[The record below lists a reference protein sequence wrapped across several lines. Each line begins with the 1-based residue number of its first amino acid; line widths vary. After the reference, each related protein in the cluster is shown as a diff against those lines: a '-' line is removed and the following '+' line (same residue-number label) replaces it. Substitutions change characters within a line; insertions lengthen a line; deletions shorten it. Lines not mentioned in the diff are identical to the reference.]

1 MENNMN
7 NPNSFNQQNNPGGQN
22 PQGQYPQ
29 QNYPNGQYPQNQFN
43 MTAGQNPQNQFNMQ
57 GSQYPQQGYP
67 GNYPPQPMQG
77 NNQYYQNPEAQK
89 GSKRIFMAAM
99 IVSAIA
105 FFAVASIFIIKF
117 VNKNVNKDDG
127 KGKVKTYTIED
138 IKEQYGYLDVN
149 VREQETDGIKFSIC
163 YPTKYSSDRDYYVI
177 YLFDNNNDAKEY
189 FGYMRNTYFGSITFE
204 EENHIEGWIA
214 GICDADQKDSIE
226 LIGNYI
232 AIKELDFIGYEW

>member
-1 MENNMN
+1 MENNN
-7 NPNSFNQQNNPGGQN
+7 INPNPYNQQSSPDNQSP
-22 PQGQYPQ
+22 

-43 MTAGQNPQNQFNMQ
+43 MMAGQNPQNQFNMQ
-57 GSQYPQQGYP
+57 GSQYPQRGYP
-67 GNYPPQPMQG
+67 GNYPPQPVQG
-77 NNQYYQNPEAQK
+77 NNQYYQNPKAQK

-117 VNKNVNKDDG
+117 VNKNVNKGDG
-127 KGKVKTYTIED
+127 KGKVKAYTIED

-163 YPTKYSSDRDYYVI
+163 RPTKYSSDRDYYTI

-189 FGYMRNTYFGSITFE
+189 FGYMRNT
-204 EENHIEGWIA
+204 
-214 GICDADQKDSIE
+214 
-226 LIGNYI
+226 
-232 AIKELDFIGYEW
+232 